1 MEYARI
7 ILRILTSTIQI
18 GNHHNTGKQI
28 CSLVEIK
35 LRSREPMHRFLRWN
49 IANGTLQTIK
59 LEAQNESST
68 SQKET

>member
-1 MEYARI
+1 M
-7 ILRILTSTIQI
+7 

-35 LRSREPMHRFLRWN
+35 LQSREPMHRFLRWN
-49 IANGTLQTIK
+49 IANGTLQIIK